1 MCEWA
6 GRDQEYGITFMHAQL
21 DVSTVEQSVG
31 PLEPSVAQ
39 SPACDLNFCQA
50 AAEISWAYTGATPH
64 KLHQTD
70 HTVPAR
76 RTICREQ
83 DLHDAVPVIS
93 SGWAASIVM
102 LSDGSRQILSF
113 LLPGDIVSTALL
125 FEPRPHCLVEAVT
138 EVRYSTFRR
147 SELKDIVF
155 RTPELL
161 EKLSRAWIEEKT
173 RSDELI
179 VDLGRRTADER
190 IARLILSLVERLVK
204 RDMAR
209 TDPMEVDF
217 PLRQHHIADATGLT
231 PVHVS
236 KVLSEFRR
244 NGLIRISERSLAI
257 LDPAG
262 FRRIANT
269 R

>member
-1 MCEWA
+1 
-6 GRDQEYGITFMHAQL
+6 MHAQL

-257 LDPAG
+257 LDPDG

>member
-1 MCEWA
+1 MNV
-6 GRDQEYGITFMHAQL
+6 QL
-21 DVSTVEQSVG
+21 GVSKAEQSAMPVQ
-31 PLEPSVAQ
+31 PSSAQ
-39 SPACDLNFCQA
+39 CPAYDLNFGQA
-50 AAEISWAYTGATPH
+50 AAETSSWAFLGAAPH
-64 KLHQTD
+64 NLHRAD

-83 DLHDAVPVIS
+83 DLQDAVPVIV
-93 SGWAASIVM
+93 SGWAASIVL

-113 LLPGDIVSTALL
+113 LLPGDIISTALL
-125 FEPRPHCLVEAVT
+125 FEPRPHCLVEAIT
-138 EVRYSTFRR
+138 EVRYGTFQR
-147 SELKDIVF
+147 SQLKDIIF
-155 RTPELL
+155 QTPALL

-190 IARLILSLVERLVK
+190 IARLILSLVERLIR

-209 TDPMEVDF
+209 TDPIEVDF

-262 FRRIANT
+262 FRRVANT

>member
-1 MCEWA
+1 MN
-6 GRDQEYGITFMHAQL
+6 AQL
-21 DVSTVEQSVG
+21 GVSKAEQSATPVQ
-31 PLEPSVAQ
+31 PSTARC
-39 SPACDLNFCQA
+39 PAYDLNFCQA
-50 AAEISWAYTGATPH
+50 AAETSWAFAGVAPH
-64 KLHQTD
+64 NLQRID
-70 HTVPAR
+70 HAVPAR

-83 DLHDAVPVIS
+83 DLHDAVPVIV

-113 LLPGDIVSTALL
+113 LLPGDLVSTTLL
-125 FEPRPHCLVEAVT
+125 FEPRPHCLVEAIT
-138 EVRYSTFRR
+138 EVRYSTFKR
-147 SELKDIVF
+147 SELKDVVF

-161 EKLSRAWIEEKT
+161 EKLSRAWIEEKI

-179 VDLGRRTADER
+179 VDLGCRTADER
-190 IARLILSLVERLVK
+190 IARLILNLVERLVK

-209 TDPMEVDF
+209 TDPLEVDF

-257 LDPAG
+257 LDPVG
-262 FRRIANT
+262 FGRVANT

>member
-1 MCEWA
+1 
-6 GRDQEYGITFMHAQL
+6 MHAQL
-21 DVSTVEQSVG
+21 GASKAEQSG
-31 PLEPSVAQ
+31 GSPQ
-39 SPACDLNFCQA
+39 SSCTQCPAYDLNFCQA
-50 AAEISWAYTGATPH
+50 AAEASWTFAGAKPH
-64 KLHQTD
+64 KLHQTE
-70 HTVPAR
+70 HTAPAR
-76 RTICREQ
+76 RMICREQ
-83 DLHDAVPVIS
+83 DLHDTVPIICN
-93 SGWAASIVM
+93 GWAASIVM

-125 FEPRPHCLVEAVT
+125 FEPRPHCLVEAIT

-147 SELKDIVF
+147 SELKDILF
-155 RTPELL
+155 SSPELL

-190 IARLILSLVERLVK
+190 IARLILSLVERLIR

-209 TDPMEVDF
+209 TDPIEVDF

-262 FRRIANT
+262 FRRVANT

>member
-1 MCEWA
+1 
-6 GRDQEYGITFMHAQL
+6 MHAQL

-64 KLHQTD
+64 RLHQTD

-257 LDPAG
+257 LDPDG

>member
-1 MCEWA
+1 MN
-6 GRDQEYGITFMHAQL
+6 AQL
-21 DVSTVEQSVG
+21 GVSKAEQSATPVQTS
-31 PLEPSVAQ
+31 SV
-39 SPACDLNFCQA
+39 SCPAYDLNFGQA
-50 AAEISWAYTGATPH
+50 ALDASWTFVDATTSG
-64 KLHQTD
+64 LERTD

-83 DLHDAVPVIS
+83 DLHDAVPVIVG
-93 SGWAASIVM
+93 GWAASIVM

-125 FEPRPHCLVEAVT
+125 FESRPHCLVEAIT
-138 EVRYSTFRR
+138 EVRYSIFKR
-147 SELKDIVF
+147 SELKDMIF
-155 RTPELL
+155 RTPELV
-161 EKLSRAWIEEKT
+161 EKLARAWIEEKT

-190 IARLILSLVERLVK
+190 IARLILSLVDRLIQ
-204 RDMAR
+204 RDMVR
-209 TDPMEVDF
+209 TDPLEVDF

-257 LDPAG
+257 LDPVG

>member
-1 MCEWA
+1 MN
-6 GRDQEYGITFMHAQL
+6 AQL
-21 DVSTVEQSVG
+21 GVSKAEQSATPVQ
-31 PLEPSVAQ
+31 PSSAQ
-39 SPACDLNFCQA
+39 CPAYDLNFGQA
-50 AAEISWAYTGATPH
+50 GTETAWAFMDAAPH
-64 KLHQTD
+64 KLHRTD

-83 DLHDAVPVIS
+83 DLHDAVPVIV

-125 FEPRPHCLVEAVT
+125 FEPRPHCLVEAIT
-138 EVRYSTFRR
+138 EVRYGTFQR
-147 SELKDIVF
+147 SELKDVIF
-155 RTPELL
+155 RTPQLL

-190 IARLILSLVERLVK
+190 IARLILNLVDRLVK

-209 TDPMEVDF
+209 IDPLEVDF

-244 NGLIRISERSLAI
+244 NSLIRISERSLAI